1 MPPTGPKLIVCFQSG
16 LGSFQMLLMLVAG
29 LGLAAD
35 SVEVFVVFYILPS
48 AEVEMCISQT
58 EKDWMGK
65 QICV

>member
-1 MPPTGPKLIVCFQSG
+1 
-16 LGSFQMLLMLVAG
+16 MLLMLVAG

-58 EKDWMGK
+58 EKDWMGNIK
-65 QICV
+65 FTFVREITL

>member
-1 MPPTGPKLIVCFQSG
+1 VRTKFKSTKFQAG
-16 LGSFQMLLMLVAG
+16 LGKFQMLLMLVAG

-65 QICV
+65 IDFCW